1 MGSDLDKVDIFQT
14 DSVVQLCE
22 GIWEDTEI
30 VKNKIESLPQDPYGL
45 WFSDVFVTP
54 CFFPCLSLST
64 SVVLGV
70 FLLDLIRDFI
80 YSL

>member
-30 VKNKIESLPQDPYGL
+30 VKNKIESLCVL
-45 WFSDVFVTP
+45 SDVFVI
-54 CFFPCLSLST
+54 
-64 SVVLGV
+64 SVVYS
-70 FLLDLIRDFI
+70 FI
-80 YSL
+80 IQEENCNRPYPYGSVRTGRMTASL